1 MSSADFSMH
10 RHTPIISV
18 QDPRGLTVRGLQFYR
33 RAIGDAVEVRVE
45 QQVFDVL
52 GRPVVRRDARLF
64 SLFEADSDVPA
75 NLSQTFSL
83 GGALLSSDSVDA
95 GWRVSLSGEGGQVLE
110 GWDERETHSVMQYDA
125 LLRPL
130 AIIEQDQAIERFT
143 YAPAD
148 AQAVAH
154 NVCGRLARH
163 DDPAGSQL
171 LEEYSIGA
179 ALLQTTRRFLQVVE
193 RPDWPVSEAAR
204 NELLEPMPGAVT
216 RYACNPWAEA
226 IGQTDAQGNVQR
238 LEVTCAGALRS
249 THVQLA
255 GQAEQ
260 VLVSDIRYNAFG
272 QVESETAGNEVRTI
286 TAYDPAS
293 GLLKRLT
300 ARKATGA
307 TLQDLNYEHDPLGNI
322 LRIED
327 AAQPTRYFRNQAVAD
342 VSTYRYDTLYQLIE
356 ATGRE
361 ALDAD
366 SGPPLALFQSPAD
379 PNQLAHYTQ
388 HYAYDAG
395 GNLRTLSHVGA
406 QSCTRQMI
414 IARYSNRSLPVVGD
428 HTPDEKELEAAF
440 DANGN
445 LLELQRGQLLAW
457 DVRNQLQQVTPVQRE
472 EAEDDCEVY
481 CYDGNG
487 QRVRKVRITQAANT
501 THRAEV
507 RYLPGLEL
515 RTDTATGESL
525 QVINAPAGRCN
536 VRVLHWLEDSNPEGI
551 ANNQVRYNLSDH
563 LGSSTLEL
571 DDRANVI
578 SQERYYPFGGT
589 SWWAGRSAVEA
600 KYKTIRY
607 SGQERDATGLY
618 YYGMRYYASWL
629 CRWINPDPAG
639 VAAGMNLYQMVVNN
653 PIGHVDSQGL
663 APVELNDEL
672 KGLAQRT
679 AVRLFR
685 SGEILNPFFKPEAMA
700 ATNAWMAEEIK
711 NMGLSRRKYADAV
724 WTHAKTNFFDREAS
738 LAEDRIGMT
747 PNEKTGLHLFWSTNA
762 GARYINSATRM
773 ATFGSAAGSFSF
785 DTARNDALREL
796 SSNNGEHTVKL
807 SFQRR
812 TTMYE
817 PALKILEKY
826 KTYPA
831 GIARLFTAS
840 LGKPINGELYRG
852 ARIARTEIDAFKEG
866 LKLTT
871 SGFTAFTPD
880 EKTAKKFLGTKY
892 HDDGFI
898 NATDP
903 VLFILQGGALK
914 VESPT
919 EEEGLILPKTHFTV
933 TDARREGG
941 HLNVFIAARK
951 TGNTGVWI

>member
-1 MSSADFSMH
+1 MPGTDFSMH
-10 RHTPIISV
+10 RHTPVISV

-33 RAIGDAVEVRVE
+33 RAIGDAVEVCVA
-45 QQVFDVL
+45 QQVFDVV

-95 GWRVSLSGEGGQVLE
+95 GWRVSLSGEAGQMLE

-154 NVCGRLARH
+154 NMCGRLARH

-179 ALLQTTRRFLQVVE
+179 ALLQTTRRFLQVIE

-204 NELLEPMPGAVT
+204 NELLEPVPGAVT

-272 QVESETAGNEVRTI
+272 QVESETAGNEVRSI

-428 HTPDEKELEAAF
+428 HVPDEKELEAAF

-525 QVINAPAGRCN
+525 QVINAPAGRCD

-551 ANNQVRYNLSDH
+551 ANNQVRYSLSDH

-618 YYGMRYYASWL
+618 YYGMRYYAPWL

-663 APVELNDEL
+663 APVELDDKL
-672 KGLAQRT
+672 KALAQQT
-679 AVRLFR
+679 AVRLFQ
-685 SGEILNPFFKPEAMA
+685 SGEALISSLRPYEESK
-700 ATNAWMAEEIK
+700 TLDWMFDEIK
-711 NMGLSRRKYADAV
+711 DLKRSRIKYAEAV
-724 WTHAKTNFFDREAS
+724 WTYAKTHFFGHEES
-738 LAEDRIGMT
+738 LANDRRAMT
-747 PNEKTGLHLFWSTNA
+747 KDLKAGLNLFWSTNA
-762 GARYINSATRM
+762 GARYINSATRSV
-773 ATFGSAAGSFSF
+773 TSERAAGLPSFE
-785 DTARNDALREL
+785 DAKAAAGQEL
-796 SSNNGEHTVKL
+796 SKNNGEHTVRLNHVRKNEQ
-807 SFQRR
+807 FV
-812 TTMYE
+812 
-817 PALKILEKY
+817 PALKMLGKY
-826 KTYPA
+826 QAYPA
-831 GIARLFTAS
+831 GIMSLFTAS
-840 LGKPINGELYRG
+840 LGKPINEVLYRG
-852 ARIARTEIDAFKEG
+852 ARIAREEIDAFKEG

-880 EKTAKKFLGTKY
+880 KETAKTFLEKY
-892 HDDGFI
+892 HDPAVI
-898 NATDP
+898 KATAP
-903 VLFILQGGALK
+903 VLFILHGGALK
-914 VESPT
+914 VKSPT
-919 EEEGLILPKTHFTV
+919 EVEGLILPKTHFSIVATE
-933 TDARREGG
+933 RKRGY
-941 HLNVFIAARK
+941 LNVTIVPRK
-951 TGNTGVWI
+951 TGNTGMWI